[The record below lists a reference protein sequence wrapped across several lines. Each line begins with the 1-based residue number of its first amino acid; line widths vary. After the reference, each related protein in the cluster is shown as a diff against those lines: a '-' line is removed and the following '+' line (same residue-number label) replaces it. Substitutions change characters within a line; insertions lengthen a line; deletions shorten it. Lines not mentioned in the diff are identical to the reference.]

1 MSIIKAKTAG
11 TTTYFLNTETK
22 EFLRV
27 KGEQSV
33 TDLWFD
39 GDWNSY
45 ANDPDIEVGK
55 SLYFVLHVP
64 FGGWQMS
71 TPVSSIE
78 EVREEDLPKPKS
90 DSEAN

>member
-45 ANDPDIEVGK
+45 VNEPDIEVGK
-55 SLYFVLHVP
+55 SLYFVLLVP
-64 FGGWQMS
+64 FGGWQLS
-71 TPVSSIE
+71 TPVASIE
-78 EVREEDLPKPKS
+78 IVNPEDLP
-90 DSEAN
+90 EAKTPTIED